1 MVSFLTSHVPIN
13 KDFNTHEKI
22 TDVMD
27 IYGINKT
34 FLFVVEE
41 DFNQSELELLKAIK
55 TNNIPLHNNNTLVL
69 ADQRQEYWFWA
80 IEDYKFKENLNY
92 PTTAKHI
99 MLWNNEN
106 YEYLIYFN
114 RSHYY
119 QDYKNTIDLYKKEI
133 IFSNE
138 SGAIISNI
146 EKEEYKGEKK

>member
-1 MVSFLTSHVPIN
+1 
-13 KDFNTHEKI
+13 
-22 TDVMD
+22 
-27 IYGINKT
+27 
-34 FLFVVEE
+34 
-41 DFNQSELELLKAIK
+41 
-55 TNNIPLHNNNTLVL
+55 
-69 ADQRQEYWFWA
+69 
-80 IEDYKFKENLNY
+80 
-92 PTTAKHI
+92 